1 MRKYEI
7 VGFLKLFLLQ
17 QVFFF
22 QMLIYN
28 SCAVIM
34 AIQEKVVT
42 SFSQINVMNVAT
54 LRVNICMSLFY
65 R

>member
-17 QVFFF
+17 QGFF

-28 SCAVIM
+28 SFAVIM

-42 SFSQINVMNVAT
+42 SFSLINVVT
-54 LRVNICMSLFY
+54 LRVNICMSPFY

>member
-1 MRKYEI
+1 MRNYEI

-17 QVFFF
+17 QGFF

-28 SCAVIM
+28 SFAVIM

-42 SFSQINVMNVAT
+42 SFSQINVMNVVT
-54 LRVNICMSLFY
+54 LRVNICMSPFY

>member
-1 MRKYEI
+1 MRNYEI

-17 QVFFF
+17 QVFF

-28 SCAVIM
+28 YCAVIM

-54 LRVNICMSLFY
+54 LRVNICMSPFY

>member
-54 LRVNICMSLFY
+54 LRVNKCMSPFY

>member
-17 QVFFF
+17 QGFF

-28 SCAVIM
+28 SFAVIM

-42 SFSQINVMNVAT
+42 SFSQINVINVVT
-54 LRVNICMSLFY
+54 LRVNICMSPFY

>member
-1 MRKYEI
+1 MRKYKI
-7 VGFLKLFLLQ
+7 VGFLKLVLLQ
-17 QVFFF
+17 QGFF

-28 SCAVIM
+28 SFAVIM

-42 SFSQINVMNVAT
+42 SFSQINVMNVVT
-54 LRVNICMSLFY
+54 LRVNICMSPFY

>member
-17 QVFFF
+17 QVFFSNV
-22 QMLIYN
+22 IYN

-54 LRVNICMSLFY
+54 LGVNICMSPFY

>member
-1 MRKYEI
+1 MRKYKI

-17 QVFFF
+17 QGFF

-28 SCAVIM
+28 SFAVIM

-42 SFSQINVMNVAT
+42 SFSHINVMNVVT
-54 LRVNICMSLFY
+54 LRVNICMSPFY

>member
-17 QVFFF
+17 QGFFF

-54 LRVNICMSLFY
+54 LRVNICMSPFY

>member
-1 MRKYEI
+1 
-7 VGFLKLFLLQ
+7 
-17 QVFFF
+17 
-22 QMLIYN
+22 MLIYN

-54 LRVNICMSLFY
+54 LGVNICMSPFY

>member
-17 QVFFF
+17 QGFF

-28 SCAVIM
+28 SFAVIM

-42 SFSQINVMNVAT
+42 SFSQINVMNVVT
-54 LRVNICMSLFY
+54 LRVNICMSPFY

>member
-17 QVFFF
+17 QVFF

-28 SCAVIM
+28 SFAVIM

-42 SFSQINVMNVAT
+42 SFSQISVMNVVT
-54 LRVNICMSLFY
+54 LRVNICMSPFY

>member
-17 QVFFF
+17 QVFF
-22 QMLIYN
+22 QMLINN

-54 LRVNICMSLFY
+54 LRVNICMSPFY

>member
-1 MRKYEI
+1 MRKYKI
-7 VGFLKLFLLQ
+7 VGFLKLVLLQ
-17 QVFFF
+17 QGFF

-28 SCAVIM
+28 SFAVIM

-42 SFSQINVMNVAT
+42 SFSQINVMNVVT
-54 LRVNICMSLFY
+54 LRVNICMYPFY

>member
-54 LRVNICMSLFY
+54 LGVNICMSPFY

>member
-17 QVFFF
+17 QGFF

-28 SCAVIM
+28 SFAVIM

-54 LRVNICMSLFY
+54 LRVNICMSPFY

>member
-17 QVFFF
+17 QFFF

-54 LRVNICMSLFY
+54 LRVSICMSPFY

>member
-1 MRKYEI
+1 MRKYKI

-17 QVFFF
+17 QGFF

-28 SCAVIM
+28 SFAVIM

-42 SFSQINVMNVAT
+42 SFSQINVMNVVT
-54 LRVNICMSLFY
+54 LRVNICMSPFY

>member
-54 LRVNICMSLFY
+54 LRVNICMSPFY

>member
-17 QVFFF
+17 QVFF
-22 QMLIYN
+22 QMLICN

-34 AIQEKVVT
+34 AIQE

-54 LRVNICMSLFY
+54 LRVNICMSPFY